1 MLSVWVENG
10 REMFDTVKVEY
21 IDGRVEEYLADG
33 FVTVEKNVLYIPRPR
48 PHGTLSIPLVNVR
61 TWEKVRG

>member
-1 MLSVWVENG
+1 
-10 REMFDTVKVEY
+10 MFDTVKVEY